1 MAPVPTLN
9 APETLT
15 ALRTCVHCGICLP
28 ACPTYRTLG
37 EEMDSPRGRIY
48 LMRAVAEGRLPI
60 TEQYTS
66 HLDLCLG
73 CRACETACPAG
84 VRFGSLLETARA
96 DIERHGR
103 SGRHRWLTRMLLA
116 VFPHPDR
123 LGPLMGLSRRYQRW
137 GIQGLVRRTGVRAR
151 WPRLAARDSLLSCV
165 PEPARVTEY
174 LPARSKARGRVA
186 VLAGCVQRHLFADVN
201 HDTVQLLS
209 LAGWDVVVPRGQGC
223 CGALELHAG
232 HAEAFGARA
241 AALAAALPEDVDWV
255 VTNAA
260 GCGPAMREYGHW
272 LPDSPAARMAA
283 RVRDVSEVLAE
294 ATLPL
299 GPLPLTVAYHDACHL
314 AHGQRVRSEPRAL
327 LRRVPGLTLVELR
340 DSELCCG
347 SAGIYNIL
355 EPEMADRLLAAK
367 LDRIAQSGVRVVA
380 TGNPGC
386 LMQIAKGA
394 RARGLDLEVVHP
406 VTLLA
411 RSAGV
416 RAR

>member
-1 MAPVPTLN
+1 MAPVPTL
-9 APETLT
+9 ADPDSLT

-28 ACPTYRTLG
+28 QCPTYRILG
-37 EEMDSPRGRIY
+37 EEMDSPRGRLY

-60 TEQYTS
+60 TEQFTH

-103 SGRHRWLTRMLLA
+103 PWRRRWLTRLLFA

-123 LGPLMGLSRRYQRW
+123 LGPLLGLARRYQRW
-137 GIQGLVRRTGVRAR
+137 GLQRLVRRTGVLAR
-151 WPRLAARDSLLSCV
+151 FPRLAAMDGLLNHV
-165 PEPARVTEY
+165 PEQATAPEY
-174 LPARSKARGRVA
+174 LPARGKSRGRVA
-186 VLAGCVQRHLFADVN
+186 VLAGCVQRHLFPDVN
-201 HDTVQLLS
+201 HDTAHLLS

-232 HAEAFGARA
+232 HAEAFQARGRRWRRRCRTTSSGWSPTPPA
-241 AALAAALPEDVDWV
+241 AARPCATTA
-255 VTNAA
+255 T
-260 GCGPAMREYGHW
+260 GCRARPPRVSAVASAM
-272 LPDSPAARMAA
+272 SPRYW
-283 RVRDVSEVLAE
+283 RTRRCRSDR
-294 ATLPL
+294 
-299 GPLPLTVAYHDACHL
+299 LPLTVAYHDACHL
-314 AHGQRVRSEPRAL
+314 AHGQKVRSEPRAL
-327 LRRVPGLTLVELR
+327 LRRIPGLTLVELR
-340 DSELCCG
+340 DSDLCCG

-355 EPEMADRLLAAK
+355 EPEMADRLLASK
-367 LDRIAQSGVRVVA
+367 LDRIVQSGARVVA

-394 RARGLDLEVVHP
+394 RARGLQLDVVHP

-416 RAR
+416 RA